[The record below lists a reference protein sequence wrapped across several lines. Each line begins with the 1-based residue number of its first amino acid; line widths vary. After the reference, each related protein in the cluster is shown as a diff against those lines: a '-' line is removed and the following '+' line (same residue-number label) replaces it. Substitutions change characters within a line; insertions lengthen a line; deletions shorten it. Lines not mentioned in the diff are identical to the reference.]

1 MREAQGGPAEM
12 AHHGHTPAQG
22 PVSLSRGR
30 FRDHYRLGSKIGEGH
45 FGVVRRVVEK
55 STGREFACKVILR
68 GCSDDGAS
76 EELSQQRLQ
85 REMELGLEITAGAP
99 GLVRTV
105 EAFQDEQRVY
115 IVMELCEGG
124 TLADYI
130 ERRREAWAR
139 ETEAAREASLKLP
152 EMEAMR
158 RRRRERVEV
167 EAGWV
172 LGELACALAHCHEHH
187 VVHRD
192 MKPENV
198 LILDQLEDGAWL
210 CGIPSSPP
218 PTHAGCCTAPS
229 CPPPTSKQKKGG
241 PVPAASSLKLPGQP
255 TKLLSRVFGSLKG
268 RRVRPSQVPMSATLS
283 AREREEN
290 QVKLADFGLAER
302 LPPDGTTGLGFVG
315 SPAYVAPEVVSGGPV
330 GYPSDVWGL
339 GVILYFLLS
348 EGRLPFSG
356 RSTALL
362 LKSIRKGEI
371 DLSSPALVAASA
383 DAKDV
388 LCRLLNKDPSQR
400 PTAAEVAQ
408 MPWVQEQ
415 LKKRALMV
423 LGV

>member
-1 MREAQGGPAEM
+1 MAQEFTLGAF
-12 AHHGHTPAQG
+12 
-22 PVSLSRGR
+22 SRGR
-30 FRDHYRLGSKIGEGH
+30 FRDQYRLGPKIGEGH

-55 STGREFACKVILR
+55 STGRVFACKVLLK
-68 GCSDDGAS
+68 SPTSDGAS
-76 EELSQQRLQ
+76 AELSQLRLQ
-85 REMELGLEITAGAP
+85 RETEIGLDITPGAP

-105 EAFQDEQRVY
+105 EAFQDEHRVY
-115 IVMELCEGG
+115 LVMELCEGG
-124 TLADYI
+124 TLAEYI
-130 ERRREAWAR
+130 DRRREAWAR
-139 ETEAAREASLKLP
+139 ENEAAREASTKLP

-158 RRRRERVEV
+158 RRRREKVEV

-172 LGELACALAHCHEHH
+172 LGELACALAHCHEQG

-198 LILDQLEDGAWL
+198 LLLDPLEDGRWL
-210 CGIPSSPP
+210 SGLPPWTLPSSDSSTTSPN
-218 PTHAGCCTAPS
+218 
-229 CPPPTSKQKKGG
+229 CPPNSKQRKSSAI
-241 PVPAASSLKLPGQP
+241 PAASSMKLPGP
-255 TKLLSRVFGSLKG
+255 PKKILSRVFGSLKA
-268 RRVRPSQVPMSATLS
+268 RRVGPSQVPVSATLS
-283 AREREEN
+283 TREREEN

-302 LPPDGTTGLGFVG
+302 IAPGGSTAMGFVG
-315 SPAYVAPEVVSGGPV
+315 SPAYVAPEVVQGGNV

-371 DLSSPALVAASA
+371 DLNSPALVAASPE
-383 DAKDV
+383 AKEV
-388 LCRLLNKDPSQR
+388 MCRLLNKDPSLR

-415 LKKRALMV
+415 LKKRALMM